1 MCKIYENFFFQC
13 CAKSGLRLQK
23 VVSLVV
29 VLWRI
34 GEYNML
40 NALY

>member
-13 CAKSGLRLQK
+13 YAKSDLRLQK

-34 GEYNML
+34 GEYNI
-40 NALY
+40 